1 MSNSEEPPRV
11 DARYASGLVIGNGN
25 IQVNISCQTRT
36 DRQDGPPRPAF
47 TVPQLTGTEI
57 ARAGLTQT
65 VADLVTSGRS
75 VTVGMTTAVR
85 GAGGFGKTTI
95 ARMVAQTEQVRRHFP
110 DGVLWLTVGE
120 DTRGPDLAEKVNQ
133 LCWQLT
139 GVKPP
144 LTDPLLAGGQ
154 LGQALGDKRLLLI
167 LDDVWSAAQMAPF
180 LQGGSR
186 TVRLVTTRQHSVL
199 PDTAVAVDVDA
210 MRPDEARQLLLDQI
224 PPGVTHR
231 VITGLL
237 AATGSWPMLL
247 ALVNGSARDRIGR
260 GQPVPEALEAIL
272 SRLRQEG
279 PTVLDVSDPDQR
291 HRAVAATVE
300 ISIDRLDATE
310 RDRYLELAVFPEDV
324 DIPMDVLDR
333 YWNSG
338 DSRENAS
345 TERLCERLA
354 DLSLVLDFRLDP
366 PRLRLHDVIRSYL
379 RHRVAGHLDGLHR
392 RLLDAHRSLI
402 QAGDGATAWWRLP
415 DEEDYLWVW
424 AAYHLA
430 ASGLHDELRT
440 CLHHPDYLAG
450 KLERFGPAALESD
463 LSLLT
468 DEVTADLQ
476 MVIRQ
481 SAHLL
486 GRMGSP
492 GWLRATLASRL
503 RDRPAVSEVA
513 KRLEATVAPPALRPV
528 APLPDASHPALS
540 RVLLGD
546 SGGLLA
552 IAVAS
557 DASWIATG
565 TGYGA
570 IYIWDPD
577 TGQVQHILT
586 GHDGSVL
593 ALAGSPDASLL
604 ASAGRDQTVRFW
616 DLVTGECR
624 HVLGGH
630 TSEVAA
636 LTMAAD
642 GSWLASGDRGGM
654 IRLWDVAT
662 GVCRRV
668 LHGHAGDVEDLVA
681 APDGSWLASAS
692 QDHTVRVWDLVS
704 GRCLHVFSGHVS
716 EVTALAVPADGS
728 WLASAS
734 QDRTVRIYDLA
745 SGRSRHVLTG
755 HEDRVWVLAVSP
767 DGSWLASGG
776 HDGTIRIWDP
786 ASGRPRHVL
795 TGSQGTVHALAAAPD
810 GTWLASADDT
820 GATRTWDPDSG
831 SCRDILN
838 GHTGLVMA
846 LAVEP
851 QGSWLAS
858 GGIDGTVRVW
868 RPAMTA
874 TRPTVDG
881 HTKWVHVLAVS
892 PDRSWLASAGDD
904 GTVGIWDPASGDC
917 RYMLTGHTDVVRAL
931 VAAPDGSWLA
941 SAGYDATVRVWDP
954 VGGRDVLTLTAG
966 HLKLR
971 TLTAGPDGSWVAAGG
986 QDGIIRIWDP
996 ASGQRLRTLRGHKPA
1011 ERNFGGVLATAT
1023 DDRGTWLASSGHD
1036 GIIRIWDPADGTCRH
1051 LLTGHDSAVD
1061 ALAATP
1067 DGSWLVSAGQDRT
1080 VRIWD
1085 PDAGHCRHTLRG
1097 HAGRVRTLAVAPD
1110 ALWVASADDTGSI
1123 RIWDPMSG
1131 QCLHTLTGHSQWI
1144 WGLAV
1149 SDEGLLA
1156 SVGEDN
1162 ALYVWDP
1169 ATGQCLTGLR
1179 VDARL
1184 RAVTWADG
1192 TVITA
1197 GAQGPY
1203 FFGFI
1208 PGREP
1213 KSEMKASHDLD
1224 SSISGGDRPVSDRC
1238 GASLRAPHRQ

>member
-11 DARYASGLVIGNGN
+11 DARYASGLVIGDGN
-25 IQVNISCQTRT
+25 VQVNISCQARP
-36 DRQDGPPRPAF
+36 DRQDGALGPPF
-47 TVPQLTGTEI
+47 TVPRLTGTEI

-65 VADLVTSGRS
+65 VADLVTSGQS
-75 VTVGMTTAVR
+75 ATVGMTTAVR

-95 ARMVAQTEQVRRHFP
+95 ARMVAQTDQVRRHFP

-120 DTRGPDLAEKVNQ
+120 DPRGPDLAEKVNQ

-167 LDDVWSAAQMAPF
+167 LDDVWSAAQLAPF

-210 MRPDEARQLLLDQI
+210 MQPDEARQLLLDQI

-231 VITGLL
+231 IMTGLL
-237 AATGSWPMLL
+237 AATSNWPLLL
-247 ALVNGSARDRIGR
+247 ALVNRSARDRISR
-260 GQPVPEALEAIL
+260 GQPASEALEAIL
-272 SRLRQEG
+272 SRLLQEG
-279 PTVLDVSDPDQR
+279 PTVLDVNNPDER

-324 DIPMDVLDR
+324 DIPIGVLDR

-338 DSRENAS
+338 GGPENAG

-366 PRLRLHDVIRSYL
+366 PRLRVHDVIRSYL
-379 RHRVAGHLDGLHR
+379 RHRVAGHLDSLHR
-392 RLLDAHRSLI
+392 RLLDAHRGLI
-402 QAGDGATAWWRLP
+402 PAGDGATAWWQLP
-415 DEEDYLWVW
+415 DEEGYLWVW

-440 CLHHPDYLAG
+440 CLHHPDYLAR

-476 MVIRQ
+476 IVIRQ

-486 GRMGSP
+486 GQFDSP
-492 GWLRATLASRL
+492 GCLRATLASRL
-503 RDRPAVSEVA
+503 RDRPAAAEVVM
-513 KRLEATVAPPALRPV
+513 RLEATVAPPALRPI
-528 APLPDASHPALS
+528 ARLPDAPHPALS

-565 TGYGA
+565 TGYGT
-570 IYIWDPD
+570 IYAWDPD

-604 ASAGRDQTVRFW
+604 ASAGRDQTVRLW
-616 DLVTGECR
+616 DLVTGHCR
-624 HVLGGH
+624 HVLSGH

-636 LTMAAD
+636 LAMATD

-654 IRLWDVAT
+654 VRLWDLAS
-662 GVCRRV
+662 GACRQV
-668 LHGHAGDVEDLVA
+668 LHGHANGIEDLAA
-681 APDGSWLASAS
+681 APDGSWVASAS
-692 QDHTVRVWDLVS
+692 QDHTVRVWDLAS
-704 GRCLHVFSGHVS
+704 GQCLHVFSDHGG
-716 EVTALAVPADGS
+716 EVTALAVPTDGS

-745 SGRSRHVLTG
+745 SGRCLHVLTG
-755 HEDRVWVLAVSP
+755 HDDRVWVLAVSP
-767 DGSWLASGG
+767 DGSWLASAG
-776 HDGTIRIWDP
+776 HDSTIRIWDP
-786 ASGRPRHVL
+786 ASGSPRHVL
-795 TGSQGTVHALAAAPD
+795 TGSQGTVHALAGAPD
-810 GTWLASADDT
+810 GSWLASADDT
-820 GATRTWDPDSG
+820 GTIRTWNPDSG
-831 SCRDILN
+831 SCRAILN
-838 GHTGLVMA
+838 GHTGLVMTV
-846 LAVEP
+846 AVEP
-851 QGSWLAS
+851 RGSWLAS

-868 RPAMTA
+868 RAAMTG
-874 TRPTVDG
+874 TPPTVEG
-881 HTKWVHVLAVS
+881 HTKWIHVLTAP

-904 GTVGIWDPASGDC
+904 GTVRIWDPASGDC
-917 RYMLTGHTDVVRAL
+917 RHALTGHTDLIRAL
-931 VAAPDGSWLA
+931 AAAPDGSWLA
-941 SAGYDATVRVWDP
+941 SAGHDATVRIWDP
-954 VGGRDVLTLTAG
+954 LSGRHVFTLAAG

-971 TLTAGPDGSWVAAGG
+971 TLTAAPDGSWLAAAG
-986 QDGIIRIWDP
+986 QDGAIRMWDP
-996 ASGQRLRTLRGHKPA
+996 ADGQQLRTLRGHKAA
-1011 ERNFGGVLATAT
+1011 ERNFGGVLATAI
-1023 DDRGTWLASSGHD
+1023 DDRGSWLASSGHD
-1036 GIIRIWDPADGTCRH
+1036 GTIRIWDPADGTCRH

-1061 ALAATP
+1061 ALAAAP
-1067 DGSWLVSAGQDRT
+1067 DGSWLVSAGQDRI
-1080 VRIWD
+1080 VRFWD
-1085 PDAGHCRHTLRG
+1085 PDTGHCRNTLRG
-1097 HAGRVRTLAVAPD
+1097 HAGRVRTLAVAPN
-1110 ALWVASADDTGSI
+1110 ALWAASADDTGSI
-1123 RIWDPMSG
+1123 RIWDPVSG
-1131 QCLHTLTGHSQWI
+1131 QCLHTLTGHSQWV

-1149 SDEGLLA
+1149 SDDGLLA

-1169 ATGQCLTGLR
+1169 ATGQCLAGLR

-1184 RAVTWADG
+1184 RAVTWAGG

-1197 GAQGPY
+1197 GARGPY
-1203 FFGFI
+1203 FFAFI
-1208 PGREP
+1208 PV
-1213 KSEMKASHDLD
+1213 
-1224 SSISGGDRPVSDRC
+1224 IS
-1238 GASLRAPHRQ
+1238 APQR

>member
-1 MSNSEEPPRV
+1 MNSSEEPPQV
-11 DARYASGLVIGNGN
+11 DARYASGLVIGDGN
-25 IQVNISCQTRT
+25 VQVNISWGCRP
-36 DRQDGPPRPAF
+36 DYQDGVPGPPF
-47 TVPQLTGTEI
+47 TVPAPTGTEI
-57 ARAGLTQT
+57 ARSGLTQT
-65 VADLVTSGRS
+65 VTDLVTSGQS
-75 VTVGMTTAVR
+75 ATVGMTTAVR

-95 ARMVAQTEQVRRHFP
+95 ARMVAQTDQARRYFT
-110 DGVLWLTVGE
+110 DGVLWVTVGE
-120 DTRGPDLAEKVNQ
+120 DAQGPDLAEKVNQ

-139 GVKPP
+139 RVKPP

-167 LDDVWSAAQMAPF
+167 LNDVWSAAQLTPF

-210 MRPDEARQLLLDQI
+210 MQPDEARQLLLDRI
-224 PPGVTHR
+224 PGVTHR

-247 ALVNGSARDRIGR
+247 ALVNRSARDRISR
-260 GQPVPEALEAIL
+260 GQPAPEALEAIL

-279 PTVLDVSDPDQR
+279 PTVLDVRDPDQR

-300 ISIDRLDATE
+300 LSIDRLDATE

-333 YWNSG
+333 YWKSTG
-338 DSRENAS
+338 GRENTS
-345 TERLCERLA
+345 TERLSARLA

-379 RHRVAGHLDGLHR
+379 RHRFAGHLDGLHR
-392 RLLDAHRSLI
+392 RLLDAHRGLI
-402 QAGDGATAWWRLP
+402 PAADGAAAWWQLP

-430 ASGLHDELRT
+430 AAGLHDELRT

-450 KLERFGPAALESD
+450 KLERLGPAALESD

-468 DEVTADLQ
+468 DQVTADLQ
-476 MVIRQ
+476 TVIRQ

-486 GRMGSP
+486 GRFESP

-503 RDRPAVSEVA
+503 RDRPASSEVA
-513 KRLEATVAPPALRPV
+513 ERLEATVTPPALRPI
-528 APLPDASHPALS
+528 APLPDAPHPALS

-565 TGYGA
+565 TGYGT

-604 ASAGRDQTVRFW
+604 ASAGRDQTVRPW
-616 DLVTGECR
+616 DLVTGRCR
-624 HVLGGH
+624 QALSGH

-642 GSWLASGDRGGM
+642 GSWLSSGDRSG
-654 IRLWDVAT
+654 IVRLWDIAT
-662 GVCRRV
+662 GACRQV
-668 LHGHAGDVEDLVA
+668 LHGHASDVEDLAA
-681 APDGSWLASAS
+681 AP
-692 QDHTVRVWDLVS
+692 
-704 GRCLHVFSGHVS
+704 
-716 EVTALAVPADGS
+716 DGS

-734 QDRTVRIYDLA
+734 QDRTVRVWDPA
-745 SGRSRHVLTG
+745 SGRCLHVLSGHAGEVTALAVPADGTWLASASQDRTVRVWDPASGRCLHVLTG
-755 HEDRVWVLAVSP
+755 HDDRVWVLTASP
-767 DGSWLASGG
+767 DGSWLASAG
-776 HDGTIRIWDP
+776 HDSTIRIWDP
-786 ASGRPRHVL
+786 ASGHLRHVL

-820 GATRTWDPDSG
+820 GAIRTWDGDSG

-846 LAVEP
+846 MAIEP
-851 QGSWLAS
+851 RGSWLAS
-858 GGIDGTVRVW
+858 GGVDGTVRVW
-868 RPAMTA
+868 RPGMTG
-874 TRPTVDG
+874 TRPAANG
-881 HTKWVHVLAVS
+881 HTNWVHVLAVP

-904 GTVGIWDPASGDC
+904 GTVRIWDPASGDC
-917 RYMLTGHTDVVRAL
+917 RHTLTGHTDVVRAL
-931 VAAPDGSWLA
+931 AAAPDGSWLA
-941 SAGYDATVRVWDP
+941 SAGHDATVRVWDP
-954 VGGRDVLTLTAG
+954 VGRRDALTLPAG

-971 TLTAGPDGSWVAAGG
+971 TLTAAPDGSWLAAGG
-986 QDGIIRIWDP
+986 HDGAIRIWDP
-996 ASGQRLRTLRGHKPA
+996 TSGQQLRTLRGHKPA
-1011 ERNFGGVLATAT
+1011 EHNFGGVLATAI
-1023 DDRGTWLASSGHD
+1023 DGRGTWLASSDND
-1036 GIIRIWDPADGTCRH
+1036 GTIRIWDPLSGTCRH

-1061 ALAATP
+1061 ALAAAP
-1067 DGSWLVSAGQDRT
+1067 DGAWLVSAGQDRT

-1085 PDAGHCRHTLRG
+1085 PGTGHCRHTLRG
-1097 HAGRVRTLAVAPD
+1097 HAGRVRTLAAAAD
-1110 ALWVASADDTGSI
+1110 DLWAASADDTGSI
-1123 RIWDPMSG
+1123 RIWDPVSG
-1131 QCLHTLTGHSQWI
+1131 ECMHVLAGHSQWV

-1149 SDEGLLA
+1149 SDDGLLA

-1169 ATGQCLTGLR
+1169 VTGQCLAGLR

-1184 RAVTWADG
+1184 RAAAWADG
-1192 TVITA
+1192 NVITA

-1203 FFGFI
+1203 FFAFI
-1208 PGREP
+1208 GHGRNP
-1213 KSEMKASHDLD
+1213 EMKTPSAARPGSQ
-1224 SSISGGDRPVSDRC
+1224 SSFVS
-1238 GASLRAPHRQ
+1238 